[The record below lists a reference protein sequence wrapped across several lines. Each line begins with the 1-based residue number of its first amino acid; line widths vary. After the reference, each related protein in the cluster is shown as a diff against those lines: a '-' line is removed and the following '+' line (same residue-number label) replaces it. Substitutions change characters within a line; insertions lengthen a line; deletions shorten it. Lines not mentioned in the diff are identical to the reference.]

1 MVRVSR
7 RAFVAAAAAA
17 LIPAVLARRA
27 AAQGLDLDRA
37 RAEGLVGE
45 RPDGYLA
52 ARVSRPGVESLVD
65 RINAER
71 RQRYSQVAA
80 SNNVPL
86 SAVERQAGQ
95 ALIRRLEPGQY
106 YMTSEGQWVQR

>member
-1 MVRVSR
+1 MVRLSR

-17 LIPAVLARRA
+17 LAPAALTRPA
-27 AAQGLDLDRA
+27 AAQSLDLDQA
-37 RAEGLVGE
+37 KSEGLVGE

-52 ARVSRPGVESLVD
+52 ARVSQAGVESLVD

-71 RQRYSQVAA
+71 RQRYAQVAA

>member
-1 MVRVSR
+1 MTGISR
-7 RAFVAAAAAA
+7 RALIAAAAAA
-17 LIPAVLARRA
+17 LVPAALPGPA
-27 AAQGLDLDRA
+27 AAQDLDRA
-37 RAEGLVGE
+37 KAEGLVGE

-52 ARVSRPGVESLVD
+52 VRVSRPEIEDLVD

-71 RQRYSQVAA
+71 RQRYAQIAA

-95 ALIRRLEPGQY
+95 ALIQRLNSGEY
-106 YMTSEGQWVQR
+106 YMTAEGNWRQR